1 MPLVPR
7 PDHPTHETPAASF
20 TSLATPS
27 RGGSDVAV
35 WEVHLHPGH
44 PAAVHQVT
52 RTEVFVALEG
62 RAVAALDGHRIPL
75 GPTDVLVVPPHT
87 PFALEADA
95 TEGFRAVCAL
105 PADGQAVIPGGQPF
119 TPPWAR

>member
-7 PDHPTHETPAASF
+7 PDRPTHDTPAASF

-27 RGGSDVAV
+27 RGGAAVAI
-35 WEVHLHPGH
+35 WEVHLHSGH

-52 RTEVFVALEG
+52 RAEVFVALAG
-62 RAVAALDGHRIPL
+62 RAVAVLDGHRVL
-75 GPTDVLVVPPHT
+75 VGPTDVLVVPPDT
-87 PFALEADA
+87 PFSLAADA
-95 TEGFRAVCAL
+95 PEGFTAVCAL
-105 PADGQAVIPGGQPF
+105 PADGRALVPGGPPF